1 MSNSKSIE
9 SSYLSLEVEKIST
22 LLLRFAI
29 PAITSTVV
37 LSIYNI
43 VDRVFIGHG
52 VGPMAI
58 SGLALTLPLMSFVT
72 AIGTLV
78 GAGASA
84 RVSIVLG
91 MKDIPWV
98 QKILG
103 NSIVMTFALSAILV
117 SISMIWL
124 DEILIAFGGSEQTI
138 PYAKEYLKVVIPGSI
153 FSNLTFNFASI
164 MRAAGHP
171 RNSMF
176 VIVLGAVLN
185 VILDPILIFW
195 FDLGIAGAAWATVI
209 SMFIGSIFAL
219 GHFFNKKRPVHFS
232 RSSLK
237 LEKRIMYN
245 IFSIGL
251 SPFLVNAVAACV
263 NIIMNNLLY
272 RHGGDLA
279 IGAFGII
286 NSFLM
291 FMVMLLLGLSQGMQP
306 IAGYNYGARHYDR
319 VKAVLW
325 LTVRCGIIF
334 CTLFFICT
342 TFFPRYLV
350 SAFTSDETLI
360 SMSATGLRICAIL
373 TPLVA
378 IPIIIGQFCLSI
390 SKALQSI
397 ILSLSRQI
405 IFLIPAVYVGAYFWG
420 LNGVWYGFASADIC
434 AITVSLLTYF
444 HVRNKYLSEQTER

>member
-124 DEILIAFGGSEQTI
+124 DEIL
-138 PYAKEYLKVVIPGSI
+138 
-153 FSNLTFNFASI
+153 
-164 MRAAGHP
+164 
-171 RNSMF
+171 
-176 VIVLGAVLN
+176 
-185 VILDPILIFW
+185 
-195 FDLGIAGAAWATVI
+195 
-209 SMFIGSIFAL
+209 
-219 GHFFNKKRPVHFS
+219 
-232 RSSLK
+232 
-237 LEKRIMYN
+237 
-245 IFSIGL
+245 
-251 SPFLVNAVAACV
+251 VA
-263 NIIMNNLLY
+263 
-272 RHGGDLA
+272 
-279 IGAFGII
+279 
-286 NSFLM
+286 
-291 FMVMLLLGLSQGMQP
+291 
-306 IAGYNYGARHYDR
+306 
-319 VKAVLW
+319 
-325 LTVRCGIIF
+325 
-334 CTLFFICT
+334 
-342 TFFPRYLV
+342 
-350 SAFTSDETLI
+350 
-360 SMSATGLRICAIL
+360 
-373 TPLVA
+373 
-378 IPIIIGQFCLSI
+378 
-390 SKALQSI
+390 
-397 ILSLSRQI
+397 
-405 IFLIPAVYVGAYFWG
+405 
-420 LNGVWYGFASADIC
+420 
-434 AITVSLLTYF
+434 
-444 HVRNKYLSEQTER
+444 

>member
-1 MSNSKSIE
+1 MSKTKSIE
-9 SSYLSLEVEKIST
+9 STYLSLETEKITT

-43 VDRVFIGHG
+43 VDRVFIGQG

-91 MKDIPWV
+91 MKDIPWT

-103 NSIVMTFALSAILV
+103 NSIVMTFVLSAILISV
-117 SISMIWL
+117 SMTWL
-124 DEILIAFGGSEQTI
+124 DDILIAFGGSDQTI
-138 PYAKEYLKVVIPGSI
+138 PYAKEYLKIVIPGSI
-153 FSNLTFNFASI
+153 FTNLTFNFASI
-164 MRAAGHP
+164 MRSAGHP

-176 VIVLGAVLN
+176 VILLGAILN
-185 VILDPILIFW
+185 VILDPIFIFW
-195 FDLGIAGAAWATVI
+195 LDLGISGAAWATVI

-219 GHFFNKKRPVHFS
+219 GHFFNTKHPVHFS

-272 RHGGDLA
+272 KHGGDLA

-306 IAGYNYGARHYDR
+306 IVGYNYGARHYDR
-319 VKAVLW
+319 VKATLW
-325 LTVRCGIIF
+325 LTVRCGVVI

-342 TFFPRYLV
+342 TFFPEFLV
-350 SAFTSDETLI
+350 SAFTNDETLI
-360 SMSATGLRICAIL
+360 SISSTGLQICAIL
-373 TPLVA
+373 TPAVA
-378 IPIIIGQFCLSI
+378 LPIIIGQFFLSI

-405 IFLIPAVYVGAYFWG
+405 IFLIPAVYIGAHIWG

-434 AITVSLLTYF
+434 AITVSLVTYF
-444 HVRNKYLSEQTER
+444 HVRKKYLGERIA